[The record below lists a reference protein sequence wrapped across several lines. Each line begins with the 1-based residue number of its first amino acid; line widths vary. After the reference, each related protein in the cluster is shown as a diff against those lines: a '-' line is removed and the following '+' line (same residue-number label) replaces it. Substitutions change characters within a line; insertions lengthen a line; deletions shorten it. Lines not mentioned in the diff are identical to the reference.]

1 MADPQALAV
10 QEKKELVSKEE
21 KTVPAR
27 YYVQITDI
35 YETDDAL
42 TVVMEIPGVEKKD
55 VEVNVEND
63 VLRVEGRV
71 DFTKYEGLEPLYTEC
86 YPHRLADGIAYRR
99 LTMWAMFLLG
109 PAILGWPFKSKRR
122 LEAENATLR
131 HQLNVLRR
139 KVRGRVRLT
148 NCDRWFFV
156 HLYRW
161 FPSALQV
168 VTIVRPET
176 VVALASGRLSPLLA
190 L

>member
-71 DFTKYEGLEPLYTEC
+71 DFTKYEGLEPLYTE
-86 YPHRLADGIAYRR
+86 YNVGHFARSFTLSNKIDQQQISAQLDDGVLTLTLKKAKEAMPRRIA
-99 LTMWAMFLLG
+99 
-109 PAILGWPFKSKRR
+109 IS
-122 LEAENATLR
+122 
-131 HQLNVLRR
+131 
-139 KVRGRVRLT
+139 
-148 NCDRWFFV
+148 
-156 HLYRW
+156 
-161 FPSALQV
+161 
-168 VTIVRPET
+168 
-176 VVALASGRLSPLLA
+176 
-190 L
+190 

>member
-10 QEKKELVSKEE
+10 LEKRELVSKEE

-71 DFTKYEGLEPLYTEC
+71 DFTKYEGLEPLYTE
-86 YPHRLADGIAYRR
+86 YNVGHFARSFTLSNRIDQQQIAAQLEDGVLTLTLKKAKEAMPRKIAI
-99 LTMWAMFLLG
+99 G
-109 PAILGWPFKSKRR
+109 
-122 LEAENATLR
+122 
-131 HQLNVLRR
+131 
-139 KVRGRVRLT
+139 
-148 NCDRWFFV
+148 
-156 HLYRW
+156 
-161 FPSALQV
+161 
-168 VTIVRPET
+168 
-176 VVALASGRLSPLLA
+176 
-190 L
+190 